1 MTLGAGESG
10 THYRQCTLC
19 EASCGLAVEVA
30 DNRVVSIRGDE
41 QDPLSRGYLCPKG
54 LALQDLQED
63 PDRLTRPL
71 IKQPDGSFAE
81 CSWDEALD
89 LVADR
94 LAEIARRDG
103 GDAVAMYLGNPI
115 THSWATVSLIPG
127 LLSALGTRN
136 RFSANTVDQQPQHL
150 LAYLLFGNPLLL
162 PVPDIDRTQFFLC
175 VGGNPAVS
183 NGSIMTAPDMRRR
196 LAAVRER
203 GGRVVVLDPRRSETA
218 RLADEYLPVRPGA
231 DVFLLG
237 ALVHTLFDEGL
248 ARPGRVAAFTDGVDE
263 VRRAVAGL
271 APEAVA
277 DRCGVPAGVI
287 RRLAREFA
295 AAPSAVAYGR
305 VGVTQSV
312 YGTTAYWFLHCLNLL
327 TGNLDQAGGAMFA
340 RPAFDLPALSVK
352 ATDLV
357 GYDRW
362 RSRVSGHPEFA
373 AELPSA
379 LLAEEI
385 LTPGPGRIRGLV
397 LYAGNPVLSVPD
409 GRAVERALG
418 DLEFCASVDFYLNE
432 SNRHADVILPP
443 VPPLERDEFDVVFPS
458 VSVRNWARWNP
469 AVLRRPAGARDDAE
483 LLLAL
488 TERVHARLKSGA
500 RRAAA
505 LAAVRAQRRLMP
517 RRYVDLV
524 LRIGPWGLRR
534 GRGAV
539 SLAALERHPHGL
551 DLGALEPA
559 LPRRL
564 FTPRRRIQLAPELVL
579 ADIPRVMRDLQGGGG
594 APDGYDLLL
603 IGRRHLRGN
612 NSWMHNLPRLA
623 KGRDRCT
630 LLVHP
635 EDARSR
641 GLADGDAAE
650 LASAV
655 GAVVVAVEVTDAVMP
670 GVVSLPHGYG
680 HDRGAGWSLAARQPG
695 VSANDVT
702 DATRYDPLSGNAAV
716 QGTPVSVRRS
726 S

>member
-1 MTLGAGESG
+1 
-10 THYRQCTLC
+10 
-19 EASCGLAVEVA
+19 
-30 DNRVVSIRGDE
+30 
-41 QDPLSRGYLCPKG
+41 
-54 LALQDLQED
+54 
-63 PDRLTRPL
+63 
-71 IKQPDGSFAE
+71 
-81 CSWDEALD
+81 
-89 LVADR
+89 
-94 LAEIARRDG
+94 
-103 GDAVAMYLGNPI
+103 
-115 THSWATVSLIPG
+115 
-127 LLSALGTRN
+127 
-136 RFSANTVDQQPQHL
+136 
-150 LAYLLFGNPLLL
+150 
-162 PVPDIDRTQFFLC
+162 
-175 VGGNPAVS
+175 
-183 NGSIMTAPDMRRR
+183 
-196 LAAVRER
+196 
-203 GGRVVVLDPRRSETA
+203 
-218 RLADEYLPVRPGA
+218 
-231 DVFLLG
+231 VFLLG

-248 ARPGRVAAFTDGVDE
+248 VRSGRVAAFTDGVDE
-263 VRRAVAGL
+263 VRLAVAGL
-271 APEAVA
+271 SPEAVA
-277 DRCGVPAGVI
+277 DRCRVSAAVI

-312 YGTTAYWFLHCLNLL
+312 FGTTAYWFLHCLNLL

-373 AELPSA
+373 AEFPSS

-469 AVLRRPAGARDDAE
+469 AVLRRTPGARDDAD
-483 LLLAL
+483 LLLDL
-488 TERVHARLKSGA
+488 TQRVHERLLPWP
-500 RRAAA
+500 RRTLAT
-505 LAAVRAQRRLMP
+505 AAVQAQRRVMP
-517 RRYVDLV
+517 RAYVDLA
-524 LRIGPWGLRR
+524 LRIGPWGARR
-534 GRGAV
+534 GPGGL
-539 SLAALERHPHGL
+539 SLKKLRRHPHGL

-559 LPRRL
+559 LPARL
-564 FTPRRRIQLAPELVL
+564 FTRDGRIDLAPAVVL
-579 ADIPRVMRDLQGGGG
+579 ADIPRVVAALSGEAEAEPGL
-594 APDGYDLLL
+594 DLLL

-623 KGRDRCT
+623 KGGDRCT
-630 LLVHP
+630 LLIHP
-635 EDARSR
+635 QDAASR
-641 GLADGDAAE
+641 GLADGDRAE
-650 LASAV
+650 LASRI
-655 GAVVVAVEVTDAVMP
+655 GSVVAPVEVTDAVMP

-695 VSANDVT
+695 VSANDLT

-716 QGTPVSVRRS
+716 QGTPVRVCRAP
-726 S
+726 